1 VSLPYPYNLVDAFTA
16 RTYLSTDASDRAERR
31 TSPAATA
38 VSAPAPTQRYLSP
51 DARDRAEGRTTP
63 DVIVVSAATPAAAPS
78 TATGGGIDWTDA
90 GLGAGCV
97 LGLTLISI
105 GGALVAVRRHGT
117 RGLAS

>member
-1 VSLPYPYNLVDAFTA
+1 MIIRSAVVTLAFAATAAPAALAAPVSLPNPDNRVEAVPA
-16 RTYLSTDASDRAERR
+16 RT
-31 TSPAATA
+31 
-38 VSAPAPTQRYLSP
+38 YLSP

-63 DVIVVSAATPAAAPS
+63 DVIVVSAATPAATPS

-90 GLGAGCV
+90 GLGAGGV